1 MNILVGIMASTLIDP
16 KQLKRI
22 RQQAGLTQ
30 SGLAKAAGLSQSIVA
45 KVEGGDVDPT
55 FSTVEALSR
64 ALNATMTKGGKKAGD
79 VMTSPVI
86 GVQSDT
92 TLSRCVKMMKN
103 SSISQMPVFSGQR
116 LVGTVTETQIM
127 SLMLSSPNG
136 KDILEQKVENHV
148 LPVFAAVGRDTPVEA
163 LYSLF
168 RYMPAVLV
176 VAGERVEGI
185 ITKIDLLASGT

>member
-1 MNILVGIMASTLIDP
+1 M
-16 KQLKRI
+16 
-22 RQQAGLTQ
+22 
-30 SGLAKAAGLSQSIVA
+30 
-45 KVEGGDVDPT
+45 
-55 FSTVEALSR
+55 
-64 ALNATMTKGGKKAGD
+64 
-79 VMTSPVI
+79 
-86 GVQSDT
+86 
-92 TLSRCVKMMKN
+92 
-103 SSISQMPVFSGQR
+103 
-116 LVGTVTETQIM
+116 TETQIM

-136 KDILEQKVENHV
+136 KDILEQKVEDHV